1 MENTLRVRLTAV
13 PDDGVL
19 LMRGDEPRPRPARR
33 GRIPVP
39 GALPGLGY
47 GVSAFYASPSDEVDA
62 LCGSRLMRFDQVAV
76 FRRDDLERADLPHPG
91 RDLVPSRARRAG
103 GASPQLRPH
112 EPAES
117 VPCTGGRELTV
128 TVPDDVDLRVDL
140 NTEDDTG
147 HPWAF
152 RRDARDPALLR
163 EGAWLIVGSG
173 KTRAVAQVAQIEGD
187 LVWVRPL
194 PGPVSQYRHLL
205 ADRGAA

>member
-1 MENTLRVRLTAV
+1 M
-13 PDDGVL
+13 
-19 LMRGDEPRPRPARR
+19 
-33 GRIPVP
+33 
-39 GALPGLGY
+39 
-47 GVSAFYASPSDEVDA
+47 
-62 LCGSRLMRFDQVAV
+62 
-76 FRRDDLERADLPHPG
+76 
-91 RDLVPSRARRAG
+91 
-103 GASPQLRPH
+103 
-112 EPAES
+112 
-117 VPCTGGRELTV
+117 

-140 NTEDDTG
+140 NTEDDAG